1 MEISQWKERMEHVR
15 ILSRMIILEGNV
27 SDMFIQENGLEAGRL
42 VELDQYLYQYLKD
55 AGYHAIVFFNR
66 LDSFYNDYDETGE
79 MLKLFYKEA
88 KAETNN
94 QKMDL
99 MQAMSAIRTSM
110 KNEEH
115 SVAIVINMAGQL
127 MSNPEHLNEQE
138 IEYLTTLFL
147 AAKEASEAPVASAQ
161 GWTSNLII
169 MVTNK
174 VHELPTWFYRYAPF
188 VRSIEIE
195 LPGEKLRKALF
206 QTHGKYYQGWDLTS
220 EDEKEKLMLRL
231 VQKTEGMSCMELD
244 GILTATE
251 GMNVRSIE
259 EQIYS
264 YRHGK
269 KENPWSEI
277 NGERVKKISEALS
290 NEILGQ
296 EKAVASVKDV
306 IFRATTGLTGIQ
318 HSSGTRP
325 RGVMLFAGPTG
336 VGKTEMAKVMA
347 REIFGTE
354 EAMLRFDMSEYSQSH
369 SDQRLLGAPPGYVG
383 YDAGGELTNAVKAK
397 PFSILLFDEI
407 EKANPTI
414 LDKFLQILD
423 DGRMTDSRGETVY
436 FTECL
441 IIFTSNIGMNRA
453 RINEEEERVQE
464 VSYDELDKKVKQAL
478 RENWRPE
485 FINRIGQ
492 NVIVFDY
499 IRETDAEAILRK
511 QLTKICNLI
520 AAQKNIR
527 MNWTE
532 DSMFYKKMKEYC
544 MKTLQYGGRGIGNVV
559 EHYFLTP
566 LGRELVFESILP
578 GERINLADI
587 TDDKISVN
595 LVWDKIL

>member
-1 MEISQWKERMEHVR
+1 MVVSQWKERLEHVR
-15 ILSRMIILEGNV
+15 LLARMIVLEGNV

-42 VELDQYLYQYLKD
+42 VELDQYLYQYLVD
-55 AGYHAIVFFNR
+55 AGYHAVVFFNR
-66 LDSFYNDYDETGE
+66 IDSFYNPYDRTGE

-88 KAETNN
+88 EIVNDNEKP
-94 QKMDL
+94 DL
-99 MQAMSAIRTSM
+99 IQAMSAIRVAM

-115 SVAIVINMAGQL
+115 SIAVVINMAGQL
-127 MSNPEHLNEQE
+127 MSSPEHLGDQE

-147 AAKEASEAPVASAQ
+147 AAKEAAEAPISSVQ
-161 GWTSNLII
+161 GWTSNLLI

-188 VRSIEIE
+188 VRSVEIE
-195 LPGEKLRKALF
+195 LPDERLRKSLF
-206 QTHGKYYQGWDLTS
+206 QTHANYYQDWNQLE
-220 EDEKEKLMLRL
+220 EDDREKLLLRL
-231 VQKTEGMSCMELD
+231 LQRTEGMSCMELD
-244 GILTATE
+244 GILTAAE
-251 GMNVRSIE
+251 GLPVHSIE

-269 KENPWSEI
+269 KENPWMEI
-277 NGERVKKISEALS
+277 NGERVKKIAEALS
-290 NEILGQ
+290 SEVLGQ
-296 EKAVASVKDV
+296 EKAVASVRDV
-306 IFRATTGLTGIQ
+306 IIRATTGLAGIQ

-325 RGVMLFAGPTG
+325 RGVLLFAGPTG
-336 VGKTEMAKVMA
+336 VGKTEWAKVMA

-383 YDAGGELTNAVKAK
+383 YDAGGELTNAVKSK

-441 IIFTSNIGMNRA
+441 IVFTSNIGMNPGIA
-453 RINEEEERVQE
+453 DEDHAEQDLSYVELER
-464 VSYDELDKKVKQAL
+464 KVRQAL

-499 IRETDAEAILRK
+499 IREKEAEAILQK
-511 QLTKICNLI
+511 QLDKICALI
-520 AAQKNIR
+520 ESQKNIR
-527 MNWTE
+527 ITWIQ
-532 DSMFYKKMKEYC
+532 DSLFYQKLRAYC
-544 MKTLQYGGRGIGNVV
+544 MRNLQYGGRGIGNAV
-559 EHYFLTP
+559 EYYFLTP
-566 LGRELVFESILP
+566 LGREIAFESIRA
-578 GERINLADI
+578 GERIRLTDI
-587 TDDKISVN
+587 EEDTVSIKLI
-595 LVWDKIL
+595 WQ

>member
-1 MEISQWKERMEHVR
+1 MVVSQWKERLEHVR
-15 ILSRMIILEGNV
+15 LLARMIVLEGNV

-42 VELDQYLYQYLKD
+42 VELDQYLYQYLVD
-55 AGYHAIVFFNR
+55 AGYHAVVFFNR
-66 LDSFYNDYDETGE
+66 IDSFYNPYDRTGE

-88 KAETNN
+88 EIVNDNEKP
-94 QKMDL
+94 DL
-99 MQAMSAIRTSM
+99 IQAMSAIRVAM

-115 SVAIVINMAGQL
+115 SIAVVINMAGQL
-127 MSNPEHLNEQE
+127 MSSPEHLGDQE

-147 AAKEASEAPVASAQ
+147 AAKEAAEAPISSVQ
-161 GWTSNLII
+161 GWTSNLLI

-188 VRSIEIE
+188 VRSVEIE
-195 LPGEKLRKALF
+195 LPDERLRKSLF
-206 QTHGKYYQGWDLTS
+206 QTHANYYQDWNQLE
-220 EDEKEKLMLRL
+220 EDDREKLLLRL
-231 VQKTEGMSCMELD
+231 LQRTEGMSCMELD
-244 GILTATE
+244 GILTAAE
-251 GMNVRSIE
+251 GLPVHSIE

-269 KENPWSEI
+269 KENPWMEI
-277 NGERVKKISEALS
+277 NGERVKKIAEALS
-290 NEILGQ
+290 SEVLGQ
-296 EKAVASVKDV
+296 EKAVASVRDV
-306 IFRATTGLTGIQ
+306 IIRATTGLAGIQ

-325 RGVMLFAGPTG
+325 RGVLLFAGPTG

-383 YDAGGELTNAVKAK
+383 YDAGGELTNAVKSK

-441 IIFTSNIGMNRA
+441 IVFTSNIGMNPGIA
-453 RINEEEERVQE
+453 DEDHAEQDLSYVELER
-464 VSYDELDKKVKQAL
+464 KVRQAL

-499 IRETDAEAILRK
+499 IREKEAEAILQK
-511 QLTKICNLI
+511 QLDKICALI
-520 AAQKNIR
+520 ESQKNIR
-527 MNWTE
+527 ITWIQ
-532 DSMFYKKMKEYC
+532 DSLFYQKLRAYC
-544 MKTLQYGGRGIGNVV
+544 MRNLQYGGRGIGNAV
-559 EHYFLTP
+559 EYYFLTP
-566 LGRELVFESILP
+566 LGREIAFESIRA
-578 GERINLADI
+578 GERIRLIDI
-587 TDDKISVN
+587 EEDTVSIKLI
-595 LVWDKIL
+595 WQ

>member
-1 MEISQWKERMEHVR
+1 MVVSQWKERLEHVR
-15 ILSRMIILEGNV
+15 LLARMIVLEGNV

-42 VELDQYLYQYLKD
+42 VELDQYLYQYLVD
-55 AGYHAIVFFNR
+55 AGYHAVVFFNR
-66 LDSFYNDYDETGE
+66 IDSFNNPYDRTGE

-88 KAETNN
+88 EIVNDNEKP
-94 QKMDL
+94 DL
-99 MQAMSAIRTSM
+99 IQAMSAIRVAM

-115 SVAIVINMAGQL
+115 SIAVVINMAGQL
-127 MSNPEHLNEQE
+127 MSSPEHLGDQE

-147 AAKEASEAPVASAQ
+147 AAKEAAEAPISSVQ
-161 GWTSNLII
+161 GWTSNLLI

-188 VRSIEIE
+188 VRSVEIE
-195 LPGEKLRKALF
+195 LPDERLRKSLF
-206 QTHGKYYQGWDLTS
+206 QTHANYYQDWNQLE
-220 EDEKEKLMLRL
+220 EDDREKLLLRL
-231 VQKTEGMSCMELD
+231 LQRTEGMSCMELD
-244 GILTATE
+244 GILTAAE
-251 GMNVRSIE
+251 GLPVHSIE

-269 KENPWSEI
+269 KENPWMEI
-277 NGERVKKISEALS
+277 NGERVKKIAEALS
-290 NEILGQ
+290 SEVLGQ
-296 EKAVASVKDV
+296 EKAVASVRDV
-306 IFRATTGLTGIQ
+306 IIRATTGLAGIQ

-325 RGVMLFAGPTG
+325 RGVLLFAGPTG

-383 YDAGGELTNAVKAK
+383 YDAGGELTNAVKSK

-441 IIFTSNIGMNRA
+441 IVFTSNIGMNPGIA
-453 RINEEEERVQE
+453 DEDHAEQDLSYVELER
-464 VSYDELDKKVKQAL
+464 KVRQAL

-499 IRETDAEAILRK
+499 IREKEAEAILQK
-511 QLTKICNLI
+511 QLDKICALI
-520 AAQKNIR
+520 ESQKNIR
-527 MNWTE
+527 ITWIQ
-532 DSMFYKKMKEYC
+532 DSLFYQKLRAYC
-544 MKTLQYGGRGIGNVV
+544 MRNLQYGGRGIGNAV
-559 EHYFLTP
+559 EYYFLTP
-566 LGRELVFESILP
+566 LGREIAFESIRA
-578 GERINLADI
+578 GERIRLTDI
-587 TDDKISVN
+587 EEDTVSIKLI
-595 LVWDKIL
+595 WQ

>member
-1 MEISQWKERMEHVR
+1 MVVSQWKERLEHVR
-15 ILSRMIILEGNV
+15 LLARMIVLEGNV

-42 VELDQYLYQYLKD
+42 VELDQYLYQYLVD
-55 AGYHAIVFFNR
+55 AGYHAVVFFNR
-66 LDSFYNDYDETGE
+66 IDSFYNPYDRTGE

-88 KAETNN
+88 EIVNDNEKP
-94 QKMDL
+94 DL
-99 MQAMSAIRTSM
+99 IQAMSAIRVAM

-115 SVAIVINMAGQL
+115 SIAVVINMAGQL
-127 MSNPEHLNEQE
+127 MSSPEHLGDQE

-147 AAKEASEAPVASAQ
+147 AAKEAAEAPISSVQ
-161 GWTSNLII
+161 GWTSNLLI

-188 VRSIEIE
+188 VRSVEIE
-195 LPGEKLRKALF
+195 LPDERLRKSLF
-206 QTHGKYYQGWDLTS
+206 QTHANYYQDWNQLE
-220 EDEKEKLMLRL
+220 EDDREKLLLRL
-231 VQKTEGMSCMELD
+231 LQRTEGMSCMELD
-244 GILTATE
+244 GILTAAE
-251 GMNVRSIE
+251 GLPVHSIE

-269 KENPWSEI
+269 KENPWMEI
-277 NGERVKKISEALS
+277 NGERVKKIAEALS
-290 NEILGQ
+290 SEVLGQ
-296 EKAVASVKDV
+296 EKAVASVWDV
-306 IFRATTGLTGIQ
+306 IIRATTGLAGIQ

-325 RGVMLFAGPTG
+325 RGVLLFAGPTG

-383 YDAGGELTNAVKAK
+383 YDAGGELTNAVKSK

-441 IIFTSNIGMNRA
+441 IVFTSNIGMNPGIA
-453 RINEEEERVQE
+453 DEDHAEQDLSYVELER
-464 VSYDELDKKVKQAL
+464 KVRQAL

-499 IRETDAEAILRK
+499 IREKEAEAILQK
-511 QLTKICNLI
+511 QLDKICALI
-520 AAQKNIR
+520 ESQKNIR
-527 MNWTE
+527 ITWIQ
-532 DSMFYKKMKEYC
+532 DSLFYQKLRAYC
-544 MKTLQYGGRGIGNVV
+544 MRNLQYGGRGIGNAV
-559 EHYFLTP
+559 EYYFLTP
-566 LGRELVFESILP
+566 LGREIAFESIRA
-578 GERINLADI
+578 GERIRLTDI
-587 TDDKISVN
+587 EEDTVSIKLI
-595 LVWDKIL
+595 WQ

>member
-1 MEISQWKERMEHVR
+1 M
-15 ILSRMIILEGNV
+15 
-27 SDMFIQENGLEAGRL
+27 
-42 VELDQYLYQYLKD
+42 
-55 AGYHAIVFFNR
+55 FFNR
-66 LDSFYNDYDETGE
+66 IDSFYNPYDRTGE

-88 KAETNN
+88 EIVNDNEKP
-94 QKMDL
+94 DL
-99 MQAMSAIRTSM
+99 MQAMSAIRVAM

-115 SVAIVINMAGQL
+115 SIAVVINMAGQL
-127 MSNPEHLNEQE
+127 MSSPEHLGDQE

-147 AAKEASEAPVASAQ
+147 AAKEAAEAPISSVQ
-161 GWTSNLII
+161 GWASNLLI

-188 VRSIEIE
+188 VRSVEIE
-195 LPGEKLRKALF
+195 LPDERLRKSLF
-206 QTHGKYYQGWDLTS
+206 QTHANYYQDWNQLE
-220 EDEKEKLMLRL
+220 EDDREKLLLRL
-231 VQKTEGMSCMELD
+231 LQRTEGMSCMELD
-244 GILTATE
+244 GILTAAE
-251 GMNVRSIE
+251 GLPIHSIE

-269 KENPWSEI
+269 KENPWMEI
-277 NGERVKKISEALS
+277 NGERVKKIAEALS
-290 NEILGQ
+290 SEVLGQ
-296 EKAVASVKDV
+296 EKAVASVRDV
-306 IFRATTGLTGIQ
+306 IIRATTGLAGIQ

-325 RGVMLFAGPTG
+325 RGVLLFAGPTG

-383 YDAGGELTNAVKAK
+383 YDAGGELTNAVKSK

-441 IIFTSNIGMNRA
+441 IVFTSNIGMNPGIA
-453 RINEEEERVQE
+453 DEDHAEQDLSYVELER
-464 VSYDELDKKVKQAL
+464 KVRQAL

-499 IRETDAEAILRK
+499 IREKEAEAILQK
-511 QLTKICNLI
+511 QLDKICALI
-520 AAQKNIR
+520 ESQKNIR
-527 MNWTE
+527 ITWTQ
-532 DSMFYKKMKEYC
+532 DSLFYQKLRAYC
-544 MKTLQYGGRGIGNVV
+544 MRNLQYGGRGIGNAV
-559 EHYFLTP
+559 EYYFLTP
-566 LGRELVFESILP
+566 LGREIAFESIRA
-578 GERINLADI
+578 GERIRLTDI
-587 TDDKISVN
+587 EEDTVSIKLI
-595 LVWDKIL
+595 WQ

>member
-1 MEISQWKERMEHVR
+1 MVVSQWKERLEHVR
-15 ILSRMIILEGNV
+15 LLARMIVLEGNV

-42 VELDQYLYQYLKD
+42 VELDQYLYQYLVD
-55 AGYHAIVFFNR
+55 AGYHAVVFFNR
-66 LDSFYNDYDETGE
+66 IDSFYNPYDRTGE

-88 KAETNN
+88 EIVNDNEKP
-94 QKMDL
+94 DL
-99 MQAMSAIRTSM
+99 IQAMSAIRVAM

-115 SVAIVINMAGQL
+115 SIAVVINMAGQL
-127 MSNPEHLNEQE
+127 MSSPEHLGDQE

-147 AAKEASEAPVASAQ
+147 AAKEAAEAPISSVQ
-161 GWTSNLII
+161 GWTSNLLI

-188 VRSIEIE
+188 VRSVEIE
-195 LPGEKLRKALF
+195 LPDERLRKSLF
-206 QTHGKYYQGWDLTS
+206 QTHANYYQDWNQLE
-220 EDEKEKLMLRL
+220 EDDREKLLLRL
-231 VQKTEGMSCMELD
+231 LQRTEGMSCMELD
-244 GILTATE
+244 GILTAAE
-251 GMNVRSIE
+251 GLPVHSIE

-269 KENPWSEI
+269 KENPWMEI
-277 NGERVKKISEALS
+277 NGERVKKIAEALS
-290 NEILGQ
+290 SEVLGQ
-296 EKAVASVKDV
+296 EKAVASVRDV
-306 IFRATTGLTGIQ
+306 IIRATTGLAGIQ

-325 RGVMLFAGPTG
+325 RGVLLFAGPTG

-383 YDAGGELTNAVKAK
+383 YDAGGELTNAVKSK

-441 IIFTSNIGMNRA
+441 IVFTSNIGMNPGIA
-453 RINEEEERVQE
+453 DEDHAEQDLSYVELER
-464 VSYDELDKKVKQAL
+464 KVRQAL

-499 IRETDAEAILRK
+499 IREKEAEAILQK
-511 QLTKICNLI
+511 QLDKICALI
-520 AAQKNIR
+520 ESQKNIR
-527 MNWTE
+527 ITWIQ
-532 DSMFYKKMKEYC
+532 DSLFYQKLRAYC
-544 MKTLQYGGRGIGNVV
+544 MRNLQYGGRGIGNAV
-559 EHYFLTP
+559 EYYFLTP
-566 LGRELVFESILP
+566 LGREIAFESIRA
-578 GERINLADI
+578 GERIRLTDI
-587 TDDKISVN
+587 EEDTVSIKLI
-595 LVWDKIL
+595 WQ

>member
-1 MEISQWKERMEHVR
+1 
-15 ILSRMIILEGNV
+15 
-27 SDMFIQENGLEAGRL
+27 
-42 VELDQYLYQYLKD
+42 
-55 AGYHAIVFFNR
+55 
-66 LDSFYNDYDETGE
+66 
-79 MLKLFYKEA
+79 
-88 KAETNN
+88 
-94 QKMDL
+94 
-99 MQAMSAIRTSM
+99 
-110 KNEEH
+110 
-115 SVAIVINMAGQL
+115 
-127 MSNPEHLNEQE
+127 
-138 IEYLTTLFL
+138 
-147 AAKEASEAPVASAQ
+147 
-161 GWTSNLII
+161 
-169 MVTNK
+169 
-174 VHELPTWFYRYAPF
+174 
-188 VRSIEIE
+188 
-195 LPGEKLRKALF
+195 
-206 QTHGKYYQGWDLTS
+206 
-220 EDEKEKLMLRL
+220 
-231 VQKTEGMSCMELD
+231 
-244 GILTATE
+244 
-251 GMNVRSIE
+251 
-259 EQIYS
+259 
-264 YRHGK
+264 
-269 KENPWSEI
+269 
-277 NGERVKKISEALS
+277 
-290 NEILGQ
+290 
-296 EKAVASVKDV
+296 
-306 IFRATTGLTGIQ
+306 
-318 HSSGTRP
+318 
-325 RGVMLFAGPTG
+325 
-336 VGKTEMAKVMA
+336 
-347 REIFGTE
+347 
-354 EAMLRFDMSEYSQSH
+354 MSEYSQSH

-578 GERINLADI
+578 GERINLTDI

>member
-1 MEISQWKERMEHVR
+1 MVVSQWKERLEHVR
-15 ILSRMIILEGNV
+15 LLARMIVLEGNV
-27 SDMFIQENGLEAGRL
+27 SDTFIQENGLEAGRL
-42 VELDQYLYQYLKD
+42 VELDQYLYQYLVD
-55 AGYHAIVFFNR
+55 AGYHAVVFFNR
-66 LDSFYNDYDETGE
+66 IDSFYNPYDRTGE

-88 KAETNN
+88 EIVNDNEKP
-94 QKMDL
+94 DL
-99 MQAMSAIRTSM
+99 MQAMSAIRVAM

-115 SVAIVINMAGQL
+115 SIAVVINMAGQL
-127 MSNPEHLNEQE
+127 MSSPEHLGDQE

-147 AAKEASEAPVASAQ
+147 AAKEAAEAPISSVQ
-161 GWTSNLII
+161 GWASNLLI

-188 VRSIEIE
+188 VRSVEIE
-195 LPGEKLRKALF
+195 LPDERLRKSLF
-206 QTHGKYYQGWDLTS
+206 QTHANYYQDWNQLE
-220 EDEKEKLMLRL
+220 EDDREKLLLRL
-231 VQKTEGMSCMELD
+231 LQRTEGMSCMELD
-244 GILTATE
+244 GILTAAE
-251 GMNVRSIE
+251 GLPIHSIE

-269 KENPWSEI
+269 KENPWMEI
-277 NGERVKKISEALS
+277 NGERVKKIAEALS
-290 NEILGQ
+290 SEVLGQ
-296 EKAVASVKDV
+296 EKAVASVRDV
-306 IFRATTGLTGIQ
+306 IIRATTGLAGIQ

-325 RGVMLFAGPTG
+325 RGVLLFAGPTG

-383 YDAGGELTNAVKAK
+383 YDAGGELTNAVKSK

-441 IIFTSNIGMNRA
+441 IVFTSNIGMNPGIA
-453 RINEEEERVQE
+453 DEDHAEQDLSYVELER
-464 VSYDELDKKVKQAL
+464 KVRQAL

-499 IRETDAEAILRK
+499 IREKEAEAILQK
-511 QLTKICNLI
+511 QLDKICALI
-520 AAQKNIR
+520 ESQINIR
-527 MNWTE
+527 ITWTQ
-532 DSMFYKKMKEYC
+532 DSLFYQKLRAYC
-544 MKTLQYGGRGIGNVV
+544 MRNLQYGGRGIGNAV
-559 EHYFLTP
+559 EYYFLTP
-566 LGRELVFESILP
+566 LGREIAFESIRA
-578 GERINLADI
+578 GERIRLTDI
-587 TDDKISVN
+587 EEDTVSIKLI
-595 LVWDKIL
+595 WQ

>member
-1 MEISQWKERMEHVR
+1 MVVSQWKERLEHVR
-15 ILSRMIILEGNV
+15 LLARMIVLEGNV

-42 VELDQYLYQYLKD
+42 VELDQYLYQYLVD
-55 AGYHAIVFFNR
+55 AGYHAVVFFNR
-66 LDSFYNDYDETGE
+66 IDSFYNLYDRTGE

-88 KAETNN
+88 EIVNDNEKP
-94 QKMDL
+94 DL
-99 MQAMSAIRTSM
+99 MQAMSAIRVAM

-115 SVAIVINMAGQL
+115 SIAVVIDMAGQL
-127 MSNPEHLNEQE
+127 MSSPEHLGDQE

-147 AAKEASEAPVASAQ
+147 AAKEAAEAPISSVQ
-161 GWTSNLII
+161 GWASNLLI

-174 VHELPTWFYRYAPF
+174 VHELTTWFYRYAPF
-188 VRSIEIE
+188 VRSVEIE
-195 LPGEKLRKALF
+195 LPDERLRKSLF
-206 QTHGKYYQGWDLTS
+206 QTHANYYQDWNQLE
-220 EDEKEKLMLRL
+220 EDDREKLLLRL
-231 VQKTEGMSCMELD
+231 LQRTEGMSCMELD
-244 GILTATE
+244 GILTAAE
-251 GMNVRSIE
+251 GLPIHSIE

-269 KENPWSEI
+269 KENPWMEI
-277 NGERVKKISEALS
+277 NGERVKKIAEALS
-290 NEILGQ
+290 SEVLGQ
-296 EKAVASVKDV
+296 EKAVASVRDV
-306 IFRATTGLTGIQ
+306 IIRATTGLAGIQ

-325 RGVMLFAGPTG
+325 RGVLLFAGPTG

-383 YDAGGELTNAVKAK
+383 YDAGGELTNAVKSK

-441 IIFTSNIGMNRA
+441 IVFTSNIGMNPGIA
-453 RINEEEERVQE
+453 DEDHAEQDLSYVELER
-464 VSYDELDKKVKQAL
+464 KVRQAL

-499 IRETDAEAILRK
+499 IREKEAEAILQK
-511 QLTKICNLI
+511 QLDKICALI
-520 AAQKNIR
+520 ESQKNIR
-527 MNWTE
+527 ITWTQ
-532 DSMFYKKMKEYC
+532 DSLFYQKLRAYC
-544 MKTLQYGGRGIGNVV
+544 MRNLQYGGRGIGNAV
-559 EHYFLTP
+559 EYYFLTP
-566 LGRELVFESILP
+566 LGREIAFESIRA
-578 GERINLADI
+578 GERIRLTDI
-587 TDDKISVN
+587 EEDTVSIKLI
-595 LVWDKIL
+595 WQ

>member
-1 MEISQWKERMEHVR
+1 MVVSQWKERLEHVR
-15 ILSRMIILEGNV
+15 LLARMIVLEGNV

-42 VELDQYLYQYLKD
+42 VELDQYLYQYLVD
-55 AGYHAIVFFNR
+55 AGYHAVVFFNR
-66 LDSFYNDYDETGE
+66 IDSFYNPYDRTGE

-88 KAETNN
+88 EIVNDNEKP
-94 QKMDL
+94 DL
-99 MQAMSAIRTSM
+99 IQAMSAIRVAM

-115 SVAIVINMAGQL
+115 SIVVVINMAGQL
-127 MSNPEHLNEQE
+127 MSSPEHLGDQE

-147 AAKEASEAPVASAQ
+147 AAKEAAEAPISSVQ
-161 GWTSNLII
+161 GWTSNLLI

-188 VRSIEIE
+188 VRSVEIE
-195 LPGEKLRKALF
+195 LPDERLRKSLF
-206 QTHGKYYQGWDLTS
+206 QTHANYYQDWNQLE
-220 EDEKEKLMLRL
+220 EDDREKLLLRL
-231 VQKTEGMSCMELD
+231 LQRTEGMSCMELD
-244 GILTATE
+244 GILTAAE
-251 GMNVRSIE
+251 GLPVHSIE

-269 KENPWSEI
+269 KENPWMEI
-277 NGERVKKISEALS
+277 NGERVKKIAEALS
-290 NEILGQ
+290 SEVLGQ
-296 EKAVASVKDV
+296 EKAVASVRDV
-306 IFRATTGLTGIQ
+306 IIRATTGLAGIQ

-325 RGVMLFAGPTG
+325 RGVLLFAGPTG

-383 YDAGGELTNAVKAK
+383 YDAGGELTNAVKSK

-441 IIFTSNIGMNRA
+441 IVFTSNIGMNPGIA
-453 RINEEEERVQE
+453 DEDHAEQDLSYVELER
-464 VSYDELDKKVKQAL
+464 KVRQAL

-499 IRETDAEAILRK
+499 IREKEAEAILQK
-511 QLTKICNLI
+511 QLDKICALI
-520 AAQKNIR
+520 ESQKNIR
-527 MNWTE
+527 ITWIQ
-532 DSMFYKKMKEYC
+532 DSLFYQKLRAYC
-544 MKTLQYGGRGIGNVV
+544 MRNLQYGGRGIGNAV
-559 EHYFLTP
+559 EYYFLTP
-566 LGRELVFESILP
+566 LGREIAFESIRA
-578 GERINLADI
+578 GERIRLTDI
-587 TDDKISVN
+587 EEDTVSIKLI
-595 LVWDKIL
+595 WQ